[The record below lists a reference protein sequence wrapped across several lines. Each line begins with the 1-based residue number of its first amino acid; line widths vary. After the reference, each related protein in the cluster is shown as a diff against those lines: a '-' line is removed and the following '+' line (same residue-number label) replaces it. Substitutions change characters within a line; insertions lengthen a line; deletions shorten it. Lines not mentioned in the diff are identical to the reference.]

1 MANTVNLNVRV
12 DENLKRKAEK
22 IYNEL
27 GMNLTTALNLF
38 LRSSIRYG
46 GIPFDLRLDQ
56 DYRINEE
63 MKADILSKVA
73 ESESAIAAG
82 NTREAYEALSELRA
96 KYGL

>member
-1 MANTVNLNVRV
+1 MANSVNLNVRV
-12 DENLKRKAEK
+12 DANLKRNAEK

-38 LRSSIRYG
+38 LRSSVRYG

-56 DYRINEE
+56 DYRTKDE

-73 ESESAIAAG
+73 ESEVAIAAG

-96 KYGL
+96 KHGL